1 MSKKKANIYYDRN
14 IIEALKKLP
23 SPIEDKK
30 HNLSIYV
37 NNDQARSNESRFE
50 HIAKSAHELK
60 VKDIESI
67 PEGILKY
74 ERFRKSTSLKDTYYY
89 FIKRK
94 NNMRGYIQLAV
105 KLFEGDVKKAYI
117 KTIFITYST
126 KWMYPRKRKMV

>member
-60 VKDIESI
+60 VRDIESI

-105 KLFEGDVKKAYI
+105 KLFEGDAKKAYI
-117 KTIFITYST
+117 KTIFITYSI
-126 KWMYPRKRKMV
+126 KWLYPRKKQ